1 GPPRGNSPAPH
12 RARKDFMIYLDH
24 NATTPLA
31 PQAREA
37 VIRALDQL
45 GNPSSVHE
53 PGRLARN
60 LLDEAR
66 RQVAALVNV
75 HARNVIFTSGG
86 TEANNLVL
94 RGVAARHGKGRI
106 LVSAV
111 EHSAVLGPA
120 RSEERRVGKA
130 GGARGWP

>member
-1 GPPRGNSPAPH
+1 
-12 RARKDFMIYLDH
+12 MIYLDH

-86 TEANNLVL
+86 TEANNL
-94 RGVAARHGKGRI
+94 GAAAGEG
-106 LVSAV
+106 
-111 EHSAVLGPA
+111 
-120 RSEERRVGKA
+120 RSEEHTSDTQSREKLVCRVL
-130 GGARGWP
+130 